1 MTSNDDMD
9 LLDDD
14 EFPLIKEGS
23 PPPTGM
29 DTNMVFMLP
38 SEFKGA
44 EEEVPQMCLGPKEA
58 MFEKPE
64 ESSQHLKP
72 LYVWGHNDGK
82 PISWMLI
89 DGGTTVNLITYYVLK
104 KLGREDDEL
113 MKSNLMLN
121 MELTIGSKLLATAFF
136 IIEVKVTIV
145 SFLAAIEFTPIIAF
159 LLLCIN
165 P

>member
-23 PPPTGM
+23 PPPTDM

-44 EEEVPQMCLGPKEA
+44 EEEVAQMCLGPKEVV
-58 MFEKPE
+58 FEKPE
-64 ESSQHLKP
+64 ESSRHPKP
-72 LYVWGHNDGK
+72 LYIWGHNDGK

-89 DGGTTVNLITYYVLK
+89 DGGTTVNLITYSVLK

-113 MKSNLMLN
+113 VKSNLMLN
-121 MELTIGSKLLATAFF
+121 SVGGQSDGGPGYRLHGAHHREQ
-136 IIEVKVTIV
+136 VTRYRILHHRSEGNYSV
-145 SFLAAIEFTPIIAF
+145 ILGRD
-159 LLLCIN
+159 
-165 P
+165 